1 MKDKKNGEDNCKK
14 SKQMKLKKESR
25 DNLVQLFH
33 KLFQELEM
41 VTILEIVLRKL
52 QELHQLRTL
61 KVNQNFKIRL
71 EEIEP

>member
-1 MKDKKNGEDNCKK
+1 MKDKKNGEDNCKN
-14 SKQMKLKKESR
+14 SKKTKLKKESR

-41 VTILEIVLRKL
+41 VTILEIVLRKF
-52 QELHQLRTL
+52 QELLQLLTL

-71 EEIEP
+71 EEIES